1 MSYIYFFS
9 SNKNIEET
17 TKEKEQASEEKNV
30 EETTDTESDNTKE
43 YEEISKIAEKINVQD
58 YNMHVESDNEGTK
71 SINLLE
77 EICI

>member
-30 EETTDTESDNTKE
+30 
-43 YEEISKIAEKINVQD
+43 QD

-77 EICI
+77 EICIWYLYILMINQKEKYRDL